1 MSEETLARAQRAPL
15 LSIGRAPRQTGA
27 AIVAVAPSS
36 WLILL
41 LMALGSAAGAI
52 NWLVG
57 QGVGTEMID
66 WRVLIGMLLLGVSLG
81 VLNLYASALILSAV
95 VRWLGGHASAAA
107 MRAVLAFSMMP
118 SILGLLLSLV
128 LAALVPAVSSG
139 VLQVIGGVCG
149 LWTLIIAVPMLG
161 GAAQLGVGK
170 SLLGYGV
177 ASLLAPAMA
186 ALVIRTFLFQ
196 PFNIPS
202 GSNMPT
208 LLVGDYVFA
217 TKYAYGYSRFSL
229 PFSPPLFAGRLL
241 ARGPERGDI
250 AVFRLPKDNRT
261 DYVKRIVGLPG
272 DRVQMK
278 DGQLYLNDAPVAR
291 ERMADFV
298 GPDACGSDGAARV
311 KRWRETLPN
320 RVSYETLDCIDR
332 GFYDNTIVYTVPP
345 GHVFAIGDNR
355 DNSTDSRVLLA
366 VGYIPLE
373 NLIGRLGMIF
383 FSRDSEGASARVR
396 FERIGTMVR

>member
-1 MSEETLARAQRAPL
+1 MSEEMSARAQRSPL
-15 LSIGRAPRQTGA
+15 LSIWRAPRQTGE
-27 AIVAVAPSS
+27 AITAVAPSS
-36 WLILL
+36 WLIVL
-41 LMALGSAAGAI
+41 LMALGGTAAAI

-57 QGVGTEMID
+57 QGVAAEMTD
-66 WRVLIGMLLLGVSLG
+66 WRVLTGTILLGAGLGILSLY
-81 VLNLYASALILSAV
+81 VSALILSAV
-95 VRWLGGHASAAA
+95 TRWLGGRASAAA
-107 MRAVLAFSMMP
+107 MRAVLAFSMVP
-118 SILGLLLSLV
+118 SILGLVLSLV
-128 LAALVPAVSSG
+128 LVALVPAVSSA

-149 LWTLIIAVPMLG
+149 LWALIIAVLMLG
-161 GAAQLGVGK
+161 GAAQFGVGK
-170 SLLGYGV
+170 SLLAYGV
-177 ASLLAPAMA
+177 ASLLAPALV

-196 PFNIPS
+196 PFSIPS

-250 AVFRLPKDNRT
+250 AVFRLPKDSRT

-298 GPDACGSDGAARV
+298 GPDACGSDGVGRV

-320 RVSYETLDCIDR
+320 GVSYETLDCIDR

-355 DNSTDSRVLLA
+355 DNSTDSRMPSA
-366 VGYIPLE
+366 VGYIPFE

-383 FSRDSEGASARVR
+383 FSRDGEGASALVR
-396 FERIGTMVR
+396 FERIGMMVR